1 MSIFDDQPID
11 PDVEPSGR
19 LVGSIGTVHHVR
31 LVAQVLRERWD
42 ILSVIAAGGAAGA
55 AGRWSLLDLFP
66 HRLGELPWTTVAINA
81 SGSLLLGVLMVV
93 VVDVLPDQRL
103 LRPFLGVGV
112 LGGYTT
118 FSTAALDVHEL
129 LRTGHVAAA
138 ATYLALSVSLS
149 LLAVWVGLVSTRSLV
164 RRMDRVVSR

>member
-1 MSIFDDQPID
+1 MSTFDDQPVD
-11 PDVEPSGR
+11 PDVESSDRVIDRGR
-19 LVGSIGTVHHVR
+19 AGHR
-31 LVAQVLRERWD
+31 LRAVTSVLCERWD
-42 ILSVIAAGGAAGA
+42 ILGVIAAGGAAGA
-55 AGRWSLLDLFP
+55 IGRGALLDAFP
-66 HRLGELPWTTVAINA
+66 HRLGELPWATVAINA

-129 LRTGHVAAA
+129 LRTGHVAVAA
-138 ATYLALSVSLS
+138 AYLVLSVSLS
-149 LLAVWVGLVSTRSLV
+149 LLAVWSGLAGARSVV
-164 RRMDRVVSR
+164 RRVHRVAS